1 MTRRFGF
8 ILGALATFG
17 LMLFV
22 PPALHAQTMGEYG
35 TVTGGQA
42 AAGAGQWNS
51 MSAGVDTS
59 LAGASGSM
67 SRSSQPDGSAHMI
80 EIPGG
85 PAARRAKSEHPPD
98 GNPSDDPSTHDWVR
112 VR

>member
-1 MTRRFGF
+1 
-8 ILGALATFG
+8 
-17 LMLFV
+17 
-22 PPALHAQTMGEYG
+22 
-35 TVTGGQA
+35 
-42 AAGAGQWNS
+42 
-51 MSAGVDTS
+51 
-59 LAGASGSM
+59 
-67 SRSSQPDGSAHMI
+67 MI